1 MLCSYHSICKYQQN
15 LPSVTY
21 TKVLKVKLERGK
33 HVLQY
38 IWIAGIIERQRVYT
52 LSENEPI
59 KIWLEIPVVVLW
71 EDKKSCSCQI
81 SDFSFKGN
89 YKSLRKG
96 TTSKIK
102 AWEISRLSKNI
113 KMFTVDKEWNN
124 FSDGKSLLSLY
135 HDLCHNWAVPQL
147 QKSTLFTQYSVLLI
161 VKSCSKL
168 VKSMST
174 RMPDNFCQKTY
185 IWKLSLNLQIK
196 NFVKQL

>member
-1 MLCSYHSICKYQQN
+1 M
-15 LPSVTY
+15 TWD
-21 TKVLKVKLERGK
+21 TK
-33 HVLQY
+33 
-38 IWIAGIIERQRVYT
+38 
-52 LSENEPI
+52 
-59 KIWLEIPVVVLW
+59 VVVLW

-89 YKSLRKG
+89 YKSSRKG
-96 TTSKIK
+96 TTSWIK

-161 VKSCSKL
+161 VKSCSKS
-168 VKSMST
+168 VKSMSS
-174 RMPDNFCQKTY
+174 RMPDNFCQKTHESY
-185 IWKLSLNLQIK
+185 LWISKLRILSNSCNVDWYLNEKGCLQTDGYCK
-196 NFVKQL
+196 MCQAL